1 MDKDLISVFVICGL
15 GGILLSCLVGYTRCF
30 IECNAKAKV
39 LGYTCDY
46 GIFTGCVL
54 HKPDGTNI
62 LLEQIR
68 DYR

>member
-1 MDKDLISVFVICGL
+1 MDNDFIAGLLLVIIVVFI
-15 GGILLSCLVGYTRCF
+15 GYIDDFTK
-30 IECNAKAKV
+30 CNAKAKV

>member
-1 MDKDLISVFVICGL
+1 MDKDLISVFVICGFV
-15 GGILLSCLVGYTRCF
+15 ILLSCLVGYTRCF
-30 IECNAKAKV
+30 MECNAKAKV

-46 GIFTGCVL
+46 GIFTRCVM